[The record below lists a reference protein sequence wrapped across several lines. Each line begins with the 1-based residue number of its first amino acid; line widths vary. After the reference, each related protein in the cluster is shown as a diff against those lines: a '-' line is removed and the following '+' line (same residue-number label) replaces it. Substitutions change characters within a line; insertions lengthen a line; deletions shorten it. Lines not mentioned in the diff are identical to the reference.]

1 VSSRQQEKE
10 RRRQERIAREQ
21 AEKRAAARRQRL
33 VMVGGALLGV
43 AAVVGVVIA
52 IVATGGGD
60 EGGANEPSSSEEAL
74 PRLPQQQTSNL
85 DSAAKAAGCRITHAT
100 NEGQAHEEREFTAS
114 DYRTNPPTSG
124 THFPQWADDGIF
136 EEGEVPPLGELV
148 HTLEHGRIDVQYKP
162 GTPERIVNQLKAF
175 LAENDDGY
183 HMLLYP
189 NPTGMEYQV
198 AATAWTQLLGCREWN
213 DKAIDALRT
222 FRQRYIDKGP
232 EQVP

>member
-21 AEKRAAARRQRL
+21 AEKRAAARRKRL
-33 VMVGGALLGV
+33 QMVGGVLLGV

-60 EGGANEPSSSEEAL
+60 EGGANEPSSSEEPL
-74 PRLPQQQTSNL
+74 PKLPQQQTADL
-85 DSAAKAAGCRITHAT
+85 DAAAKAAGCRVIHAR
-100 NEGQAHEEREFTAS
+100 NEGAQHEEREFTAS

-124 THFPQWADDGIF
+124 THFPQWAQDGIY

-175 LAENDDGY
+175 LAENNDGY

-189 NPTGMEYQV
+189 NQTGMEYQV

-232 EQVP
+232 EKVP

>member
-21 AEKRAAARRQRL
+21 AEKRAAARRKRL
-33 VMVGGALLGV
+33 QMVGGVLLGV

-60 EGGANEPSSSEEAL
+60 EGGANEPSSSDESL
-74 PRLPQQQTSNL
+74 PTLPQQQTSDL
-85 DSAAKAAGCRITHAT
+85 DTAAKAAGCRVIHAKI
-100 NEGQAHEEREFTAS
+100 EGQAHEEREFTAS

-124 THFPQWADDGIF
+124 THFPRWAEDGIY

-175 LAENDDGY
+175 MAENDDGY
-183 HMLLYP
+183 HMLLFP
-189 NPTGMEYQV
+189 NQTGMEYQV

-222 FRQRYIDKGP
+222 FRQRYIDQGP
-232 EQVP
+232 EKVA

>member
-21 AEKRAAARRQRL
+21 AEKRAAARRKRL
-33 VMVGGALLGV
+33 QMVGGVVLGV

-60 EGGANEPSSSEEAL
+60 EGDAQEPSDQANL
-74 PRLPQQQTSNL
+74 PTLPQQQATSL
-85 DSAAKAAGCRITHAT
+85 EAAAKDSGCRVINAKY
-100 NEGQAHEEREFTAS
+100 EGASHEEREFQPS

-124 THFPQWADDGIF
+124 NHFPQWAQDGIF
-136 EEGEVPPLGELV
+136 GADELPPLGELV
-148 HTLEHGRIDVQYKP
+148 HTLEHGRINVQYKP
-162 GTPERIVNQLKAF
+162 GTPERIVRQLEAF
-175 LAENDDGY
+175 MAENEDGY
-183 HMLLYP
+183 HMLLYQ

-198 AATAWTQLLGCREWN
+198 AATAWTHLLGCREWN

-232 EQVP
+232 EKVA